1 MSASVEWIKRL
12 FSRTAGSVEERV
24 EGGSPVATPPPG
36 ANPSGFGDEARETS
50 TNAQTEGAADQPW
63 SGNTLDTERTVLS

>member
-1 MSASVEWIKRL
+1 MKQWFR
-12 FSRTAGSVEERV
+12 RTAGSVEETV

-36 ANPSGFGDEARETS
+36 TNQVGFGDGDRETS

-63 SGNTLDTERTVLS
+63 SSSR